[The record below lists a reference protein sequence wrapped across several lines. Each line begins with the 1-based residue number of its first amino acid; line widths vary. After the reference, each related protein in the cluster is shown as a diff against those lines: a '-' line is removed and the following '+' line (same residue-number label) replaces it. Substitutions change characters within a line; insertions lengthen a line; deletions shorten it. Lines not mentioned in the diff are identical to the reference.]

1 MKRDQVLENAQK
13 AMAARE
19 SIYGSPQVNYERQ
32 AAFANIILKDKLKPD
47 FPLSARDMVMLHLL
61 AIKASRL
68 VETPEHEDSHIDV
81 AGYAAILS
89 EIA

>member
-1 MKRDQVLENAQK
+1 
-13 AMAARE
+13 MAARE
-19 SIYGSPQVNYERQ
+19 SIYGSPQVNYEQ